1 MVESLVELEDGGV
14 TMLADTRPAFGAQL
28 GNIAGLPP
36 EIRAEAGLPDSGIA
50 VLDVNPDGAAAAAG
64 LRVPEFINIG
74 GIPIPVDPDIIL
86 ALNGEPLADADQ
98 LTEAITFDED
108 LGDEITLTILRDGEE
123 LDVVVSLT

>member
-1 MVESLVELEDGGV
+1 M
-14 TMLADTRPAFGAQL
+14 
-28 GNIAGLPP
+28 
-36 EIRAEAGLPDSGIA
+36 
-50 VLDVNPDGAAAAAG
+50 
-64 LRVPEFINIG
+64 
-74 GIPIPVDPDIIL
+74 